1 MYKHALTPADFDPEP
16 PILAR
21 RPVLAIGPSASRN
34 EVTADN
40 CAHVVAQKQSAV
52 RRPKRIAVRIEDD
65 KICFE
70 GMLFYTF
77 LTELVKEIFDESR
90 EGCA

>member
-1 MYKHALTPADFDPEP
+1 MTQADLDPEP

-21 RPVLAIGPSASRN
+21 RPVLEMGPSVARN

-40 CAHVVAQKQSAV
+40 CAHVVAPKQSAV
-52 RRPKRIAVRIEDD
+52 RRAKRIAVRIEDD

-70 GMLFYTF
+70 GKLFYTF
-77 LTELVKEIFDESR
+77 LTGLVREIFDESLR
-90 EGCA
+90 EDCA